1 VATDVHAGKDP
12 GKPQDAL
19 EELVRA
25 VAKPAGPTPDPDVP
39 VAFAAGWHAG
49 EAMLAA
55 KDADGARIELL
66 CAQIRGDVSHLRK
79 RLTAVEQDLAGL
91 GEAIDALAHAPADT
105 AAADTV
111 GTRFGAQ
118 LLAADFKLGK
128 GFSLGRAIAMLFS
141 GHEFAAA
148 GFRTQLLADHDALQ
162 DWLSQLATALPPNA
176 GHSVRDSLNM
186 WGAALADDQRVGALR
201 QEQVVQ
207 QGERWRSLLSGE
219 KAGKDA
225 LELTDY
231 VGVAEGVV
239 MEIRSLARRALR
251 EMWGLVLAVV
261 VLFVAGVAAIVIWQ
275 HSAGSA
281 AGIASIVTALGLT
294 WKGLGNSLGRAIA
307 RVEQPAWDAQV
318 DRAIAYAITRSLPD
332 DLVGQPPKGTLLG
345 GLHEWRRHHARPPD
359 QGRRRSRQTPS

>member
-1 VATDVHAGKDP
+1 VATDAHADKP
-12 GKPQDAL
+12 AGKPQDAL

-39 VAFAAGWHAG
+39 LAFAAGWHAG
-49 EAMLAA
+49 EAALAA
-55 KDADGARIELL
+55 HDADTARIELL
-66 CAQIRGDVSHLRK
+66 CAQLRADVSHLRK
-79 RLTAVEQDLAGL
+79 RLTAVEQDVAGI
-91 GEAIDALAHAPADT
+91 GEAIDALAHAPADAT
-105 AAADTV
+105 AANAV
-111 GTRFGAQ
+111 GARFGAQ

-128 GFSLGRAIAMLFS
+128 AFSLGRSIAALFC
-141 GHEFAAA
+141 GRGFAADA
-148 GFRTQLLADHDALQ
+148 FRTSLLAEHDALH

-186 WGAALADDQRVGALR
+186 WGAALAEERPLGALHK
-201 QEQVVQ
+201 ESVIQ

-239 MEIRSLARRALR
+239 TEIRGLARRALAQ
-251 EMWGLVLAVV
+251 MWLLFAIVFVLLA
-261 VLFVAGVAAIVIWQ
+261 AGVAGIVIWQ

-281 AGIASIVTALGLT
+281 AGIASILAALGLT
-294 WKGLGNSLGRAIA
+294 WKGVGSSLGRAIS
-307 RVEQPAWDAQV
+307 RVEEPAWDAQV

-332 DLVGQPPKGTLLG
+332 ALIGLPAKGTLLD
-345 GLHEWRRHHARPPD
+345 GLRNWRKHHARPPD
-359 QGRRRSRQTPS
+359 QGRRRSPQTPS